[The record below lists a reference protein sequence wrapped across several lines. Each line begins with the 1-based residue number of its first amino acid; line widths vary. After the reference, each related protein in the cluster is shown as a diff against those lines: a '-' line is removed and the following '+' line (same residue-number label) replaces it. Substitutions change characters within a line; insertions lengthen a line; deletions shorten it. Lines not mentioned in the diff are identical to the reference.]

1 MNTRNGLERSA
12 VARAAFPPRDTSIGP
27 VEPLFP
33 YPRED
38 MRS

>member
-12 VARAAFPPRDTSIGP
+12 VAYAAFPPRDPSIGP

-33 YPRED
+33 RRPGDTRA
-38 MRS
+38 